1 MKMEMVHTKSHMVHY
16 SMRWH
21 ELGIHLIQCV
31 ISNSLQSKLIRVM
44 FDMWQRDVPIRIIL
58 LKARQWGGSTLI
70 QVFMIWIQL
79 VHLRQWNSV
88 IVSHI
93 ENTAKTIRGMYTKI
107 LDNYDPWLLDLNKED
122 VLKLTPFENSQK
134 TKHVISLVSSTITVV
149 IGASSSIVL

>member
-1 MKMEMVHTKSHMVHY
+1 MSFKLN
-16 SMRWH
+16 R
-21 ELGIHLIQCV
+21 GQR
-31 ISNSLQSKLIRVM
+31 KLIRVM

-134 TKHVISLVSSTITVV
+134 TKQLKVR
-149 IGASSSIVL
+149 